1 MKMYVMVCHEVEV
14 PDEFSSL
21 VDYADYDDF
30 DGEEYEFDY
39 AMHRKLCEYIPETMG
54 IPLAANA
61 NADNKE
67 WIDAVLT
74 EKWNVI
80 IET

>member
-30 DGEEYEFDY
+30 DGEEFEWDY
-39 AMHRKLCEYIPETMG
+39 ALHRKLCDYIPQIMG
-54 IPLAANA
+54 IPLAGNA
-61 NADNKE
+61 NDDDAK
-67 WIDAVLT
+67 WIESVLT
-74 EKWNVI
+74 KKWNPI
-80 IET
+80 IES